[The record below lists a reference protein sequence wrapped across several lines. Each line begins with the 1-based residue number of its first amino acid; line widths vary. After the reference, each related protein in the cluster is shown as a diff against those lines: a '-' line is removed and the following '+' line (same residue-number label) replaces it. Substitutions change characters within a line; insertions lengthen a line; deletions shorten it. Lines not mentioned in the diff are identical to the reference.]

1 MYKIKISILLIGL
14 SSLSACQMI
23 SPIFVDYNGVRRD
36 VAQWINQQQLMSMQ
50 QKRSLAQLSRA
61 QQKIERYPE
70 YDQSQRLAVTR
81 ENQIA
86 LHCARL
92 HVTEHKIRQL
102 QQKIYAGETQTI
114 LNRYEQLSPQI
125 KLDPTSIRC
134 D

>member
-1 MYKIKISILLIGL
+1 MYKIKIFILLIGL
-14 SSLSACQMI
+14 SSLSACQII

-61 QQKIERYPE
+61 QQKIGRYPE
-70 YDQSQRLAVTR
+70 YEQSQRLAVTR

-92 HVTEHKIRQL
+92 HVTEHKIQQL

-125 KLDPTSIRC
+125 KLDLTSIRC

>member
-14 SSLSACQMI
+14 SSLSACQII

-50 QKRSLAQLSRA
+50 QKQSLAQLSRA

-70 YDQSQRLAVTR
+70 YEQPQRLAVTR

-92 HVTEHKIRQL
+92 HVTEHKIQQL

>member
-1 MYKIKISILLIGL
+1 MYKIKIFILLIGL
-14 SSLSACQMI
+14 SSLSACQII
-23 SPIFVDYNGVRRD
+23 SPIFIDYNGVRRD

>member
-1 MYKIKISILLIGL
+1 MYKIKIFILLIGI
-14 SSLSACQMI
+14 SSLSACQII

-61 QQKIERYPE
+61 QQKIEPYPE
-70 YDQSQRLAVTR
+70 YEQSQRLAVTR

-86 LHCARL
+86 LHCVRL

>member
-1 MYKIKISILLIGL
+1 MYKIKIFILLIGI
-14 SSLSACQMI
+14 SSLSACQII

-36 VAQWINQQQLMSMQ
+36 VAQWINQQHLMSMQ

-61 QQKIERYPE
+61 QQKIGRYPE

>member
-1 MYKIKISILLIGL
+1 MYKIKIFILLIGF
-14 SSLSACQMI
+14 SSLSACQII

-61 QQKIERYPE
+61 QQKIGRYPE

-86 LHCARL
+86 LHCTRL

>member
-1 MYKIKISILLIGL
+1 MYKIKILILLISL
-14 SSLSACQMI
+14 SSLSACQII

-36 VAQWINQQQLMSMQ
+36 VAKWINQQQLMSMQ

-70 YDQSQRLAVTR
+70 YDQTQRLAVTR

-86 LHCARL
+86 LHCVRL
-92 HVTEHKIRQL
+92 HVTEHKIQQL

>member
-1 MYKIKISILLIGL
+1 MYKIKIFILLIGL
-14 SSLSACQMI
+14 SSLSACQII

-61 QQKIERYPE
+61 QQKIGRYPD
-70 YDQSQRLAVTR
+70 YDQTHRLAVTR

>member
-1 MYKIKISILLIGL
+1 MYKIKIFILLIGL
-14 SSLSACQMI
+14 SSLSACQII

-70 YDQSQRLAVTR
+70 YEQSQRLAVTR

-92 HVTEHKIRQL
+92 HVTEHKIQQL

>member
-1 MYKIKISILLIGL
+1 MYKIKIFILLIGL
-14 SSLSACQMI
+14 SSLSACQTI

-36 VAQWINQQQLMSMQ
+36 VAQLINQQQLMSMQ

>member
-1 MYKIKISILLIGL
+1 MYKIKIFILLIGL
-14 SSLSACQMI
+14 SSLSACQTI

-70 YDQSQRLAVTR
+70 YEQTQRLAVTG

-86 LHCARL
+86 LHCAHL
-92 HVTEHKIRQL
+92 HLTEHKIRQL
-102 QQKIYAGETQTI
+102 QQKIYAGEIQTI

>member
-1 MYKIKISILLIGL
+1 MYKIKIFILLIGL
-14 SSLSACQMI
+14 SSLSACQII
-23 SPIFVDYNGVRRD
+23 SPIFIDYNGVRRD

-61 QQKIERYPE
+61 QQKIGRYPE

-125 KLDPTSIRC
+125 KLDSTSIRC

>member
-14 SSLSACQMI
+14 SSLSACQII

-61 QQKIERYPE
+61 QQKIEPYPE
-70 YDQSQRLAVTR
+70 YEQSQRLAVTR

-92 HVTEHKIRQL
+92 HVTEHKIQQL

>member
-1 MYKIKISILLIGL
+1 MYKIKIFILLIGL
-14 SSLSACQMI
+14 SSLSACQII

-70 YDQSQRLAVTR
+70 YDQTQRLAVTR

-86 LHCARL
+86 LHCVRL
-92 HVTEHKIRQL
+92 HVTEHKIQQL

-125 KLDPTSIRC
+125 KLDLTSIRC

>member
-14 SSLSACQMI
+14 SSLSACQII

-70 YDQSQRLAVTR
+70 YDQTQRLAVTR

-86 LHCARL
+86 LHCVRL
-92 HVTEHKIRQL
+92 HVTEHKIQQL

>member
-1 MYKIKISILLIGL
+1 MYKIKIFILLIGL
-14 SSLSACQMI
+14 SSLSACQTI

-125 KLDPTSIRC
+125 KLDPASIRC

>member
-1 MYKIKISILLIGL
+1 MYKIKIFILLIGF
-14 SSLSACQMI
+14 SSLSACQII

-61 QQKIERYPE
+61 QQKIGRYPE

-92 HVTEHKIRQL
+92 HVTEHKIQQL

>member
-1 MYKIKISILLIGL
+1 MYKIKIFILLIGL
-14 SSLSACQMI
+14 SSLSACQII

-61 QQKIERYPE
+61 QQKIGRYPE

-102 QQKIYAGETQTI
+102 EQKIYAGETQTI

>member
-1 MYKIKISILLIGL
+1 MYKIKILILLISL
-14 SSLSACQMI
+14 SSLSACQII

-70 YDQSQRLAVTR
+70 YDQTQRLAVTR

-86 LHCARL
+86 LHCVRL

>member
-1 MYKIKISILLIGL
+1 MYKIKILILLISL
-14 SSLSACQMI
+14 SSLSACQII

-92 HVTEHKIRQL
+92 HVIEHKIRQL